1 MTLAARVDEQL
12 PQPVLVFGSPPPEG
26 RDLDLLARPEAEVAL
41 VRWLRDEGFVE
52 HGGEWVRF
60 RGCSVESLDLVPT
73 DAWGLPVDAI
83 ERLFDEA
90 RPIDGFRR
98 LVRPAPRHVIVM
110 LAQRAAEGDGR
121 LAGKK
126 AARLER
132 ALAEDADAW
141 DEAEAEAPSWRASRA
156 LAAFRAAHTTG
167 RRLSHA
173 ERAAALA
180 EGPYA
185 AGRSARRARAR
196 AWREVVRR
204 RCRKPLV
211 ISFSGLDGAGKSSQV
226 TALLA
231 TLDRLG
237 FDAERRWVRLEW
249 TTLWENPWLGAL
261 GWPAR
266 TGLRLVSRL
275 RGVGRSVPVGGAGA
289 TERLEPAVLRERS
302 NLISQVW
309 VTIVALAHAAAQRRA
324 ATADVKRGRIVIC
337 DRYTLDAAVQ
347 LRFRYG
353 ESHGYRFQIG
363 LLARLSPRP
372 VRAYL
377 IDVPAEV
384 AYARRAEQY
393 SLEEL
398 ARQAELYRAEAE
410 RLGVRRLDGSR
421 PREEL
426 CEEIARDVWLC
437 LH

>member
-1 MTLAARVDEQL
+1 VTLAARVDEQL
-12 PQPVLVFGSPPPEG
+12 ARPVLVFGSLPPEG
-26 RDLDLLARPEAEVAL
+26 RDLDLLVRPEEEVAL

-52 HGGEWVRF
+52 RGGEWVRF
-60 RGCSVESLDLVPT
+60 RGCNVESLDVVPI
-73 DAWGLPVDAI
+73 DAWGLPADAI
-83 ERLFDEA
+83 RRLFDEA

-110 LAQRAAEGDGR
+110 LAQRVAEGNGR
-121 LAGKK
+121 LVGKK

-132 ALAEDADAW
+132 ALAEDVDAW
-141 DEAEAEAPSWRASRA
+141 AGAEAEAPSWRASRA

-167 RRLSHA
+167 RRLSRA

-185 AGRSARRARAR
+185 AGRSVRRARAR

-204 RCRKPLV
+204 RRRKPLV

-249 TTLWENPWLGAL
+249 TTLWESPWLGAL

-266 TGLRLVSRL
+266 SGLRLVSRL
-275 RGVGRSVPVGGAGA
+275 RRVGRSAPVGGAA
-289 TERLEPAVLRERS
+289 ERLEPAVLRERS
-302 NLISQVW
+302 NLISHVW

-324 ATADVKRGRIVIC
+324 ATADVKRDRMVIC

-363 LLARLSPRP
+363 LLTRLSPRP

-393 SLEEL
+393 SLGEL

-426 CEEIARDVWLC
+426 SEEIARDVWRG